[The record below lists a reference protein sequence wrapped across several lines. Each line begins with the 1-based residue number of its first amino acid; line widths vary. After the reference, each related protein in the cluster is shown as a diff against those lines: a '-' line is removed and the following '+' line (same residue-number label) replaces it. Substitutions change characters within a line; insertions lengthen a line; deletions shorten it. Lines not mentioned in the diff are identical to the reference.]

1 MTRIPVISSNVKSV
15 GYERNVLEVEFL
27 NNSIYQYKDVPRQ
40 VYSDMLVAQSIGKYL
55 NQFVKPRYSYE
66 KIN

>member
-40 VYSDMLVAQSIGKYL
+40 VYSDMLATQSIGKYL
-55 NQFVKPRYSYE
+55 NQFVKPTYSYE

>member
-40 VYSDMLVAQSIGKYL
+40 VYSDMLAAQSIGKYL
-55 NQFVKPRYSYE
+55 NQFVKPTYSYE